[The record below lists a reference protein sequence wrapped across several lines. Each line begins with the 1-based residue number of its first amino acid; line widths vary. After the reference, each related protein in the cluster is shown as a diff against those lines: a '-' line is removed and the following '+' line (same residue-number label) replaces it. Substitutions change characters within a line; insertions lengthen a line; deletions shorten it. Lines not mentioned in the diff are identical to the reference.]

1 MAVFT
6 GYTEQNSSQMPRVCL
21 GGGVWVVLELT
32 GILTAVSN
40 TPPPRSDIGSLP
52 FQEGKLLSPTFFKLS
67 SPL

>member
-40 TPPPRSDIGSLP
+40 TPPPPSHSLI
-52 FQEGKLLSPTFFKLS
+52 
-67 SPL
+67 